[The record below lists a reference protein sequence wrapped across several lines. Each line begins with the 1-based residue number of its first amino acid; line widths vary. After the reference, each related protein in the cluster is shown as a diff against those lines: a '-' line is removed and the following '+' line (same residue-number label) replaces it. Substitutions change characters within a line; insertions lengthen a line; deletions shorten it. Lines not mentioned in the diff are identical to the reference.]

1 MTDVQKP
8 VDEQT
13 APAVDQPT
21 STDEQSAPAVAAQDA
36 AAVADEPAAVAAE
49 PAAEPAAVA
58 AEPTGENP
66 EAAQPAEPAAEET
79 SAPAAKEFAGE
90 GVVGYKKTPGG
101 FLKKV
106 FGFQKKYLWVGG
118 DAVDTK
124 NLAGYLS
131 GEKSD
136 HVNHNA
142 AWASQTGDGLLFY
155 SKNESEKANPVGVF
169 NLAEITEITEEGTV
183 DFHFQ
188 AHGSKHIFQCTG
200 PTERDSWVV
209 LLKEKVKE
217 AVELVEGIKSSEGY
231 KEQYAKLSKPATPAI
246 IVASSSKAEAKK
258 EEKAEEKEEKKERKS
273 RSVSRKRNSIFG
285 NLALG
290 SKKEEKEEKTVQA
303 KEADAPAEAT
313 ATDGPAEGVAEVTEP
328 PKEDAKPEDAAP
340 ASPVETKK
348 PAIGKR
354 NSVFGTLAS
363 RFGSKK
369 TASEPKAD
377 AALAAKDE
385 PPVDQVAADAPVIPA
400 PEASEPLVD
409 AVQSPATEETPVT
422 NGDPATETKTEESK
436 PETKPTKSD
445 KRKSSLPFG
454 FGSTREKTE
463 KAPETDGEK
472 PKSPFAKIRQTIKGK
487 SSKTKTADKPAE
499 NAEEAASG
507 PATTGEPVG
516 TATEPVSDPVPAIQ
530 PSQEV
535 SAAA

>member
-1 MTDVQKP
+1 M
-8 VDEQT
+8 
-13 APAVDQPT
+13 
-21 STDEQSAPAVAAQDA
+21 
-36 AAVADEPAAVAAE
+36 
-49 PAAEPAAVA
+49 
-58 AEPTGENP
+58 
-66 EAAQPAEPAAEET
+66 
-79 SAPAAKEFAGE
+79 
-90 GVVGYKKTPGG
+90 
-101 FLKKV
+101 
-106 FGFQKKYLWVGG
+106 WVGG

-142 AWASQTGDGLLFY
+142 AWASQTGNGLLFY

-169 NLAEITEITEEGTV
+169 NLVSRVLLSGYHYLDSSKVCLNFSVANLSSQAEITEITEEGTV

-200 PTERDSWVV
+200 PTERDGWVV

-231 KEQYAKLSKPATPAI
+231 KEQYAKLSKSATPA

-285 NLALG
+285 NFALG
-290 SKKEEKEEKTVQA
+290 SKKEEKEEKVA
-303 KEADAPAEAT
+303 DLKEAAAPAEAT

-328 PKEDAKPEDAAP
+328 PKEDAKSEDVAP

-354 NSVFGTLAS
+354 NSVFGTLTS

-385 PPVDQVAADAPVIPA
+385 PSVDQVAADAPVIPA
-400 PEASEPLVD
+400 PEASEPLAD
-409 AVQSPATEETPVT
+409 AVQSPATEETPAT
-422 NGDPATETKTEESK
+422 NGDPITETKAEESK
-436 PETKPTKSD
+436 PETKPAIKSD

-487 SSKTKTADKPAE
+487 SSSKTKTADKPAE
-499 NAEEAASG
+499 NAEQAASE
-507 PATTGEPVG
+507 PATTSEPAG
-516 TATEPVSDPVPAIQ
+516 TATEPVVSDPVPAIQ

>member
-8 VDEQT
+8 VEEQT
-13 APAVDQPT
+13 APAADLPT
-21 STDEQSAPAVAAQDA
+21 STDEQSAPAVAAQDP
-36 AAVADEPAAVAAE
+36 AAVADEPS
-49 PAAEPAAVA
+49 AVA
-58 AEPTGENP
+58 AEPTGEDP
-66 EAAQPAEPAAEET
+66 EAAQPAEPAEPAAEET

-101 FLKKV
+101 FIKKV
-106 FGFQKKYLWVGG
+106 LGFQKKYLWVGG

-142 AWASQTGDGLLFY
+142 AWASQTGNGLLFY

-200 PTERDSWVV
+200 STERDGWVV
-209 LLKEKVKE
+209 LLKERVKE

-231 KEQYAKLSKPATPAI
+231 KEQYAKLSKSATPAI

-273 RSVSRKRNSIFG
+273 RSVSRKRNSIFA
-285 NLALG
+285 NFAIG
-290 SKKEEKEEKTVQA
+290 SKKEEKEEKTAEA
-303 KEADAPAEAT
+303 KETAAPAEAT
-313 ATDGPAEGVAEVTEP
+313 ATDGPAEGIAEVTEP
-328 PKEDAKPEDAAP
+328 PNEDAKPEDAAP

-354 NSVFGTLAS
+354 NSVFGTLTS

-369 TASEPKAD
+369 TASEPKAE
-377 AALAAKDE
+377 AVKDE
-385 PPVDQVAADAPVIPA
+385 PSVDQVAADAPVIPA
-400 PEASEPLVD
+400 PEASEPLAD
-409 AVQSPATEETPVT
+409 AVQSPATEETPAT
-422 NGDPATETKTEESK
+422 NGDPITETKAEESK
-436 PETKPTKSD
+436 PETKPAIKSD

-499 NAEEAASG
+499 NAEQAASE
-507 PATTGEPVG
+507 PATTSEPAG
-516 TATEPVSDPVPAIQ
+516 TATEPVVSDPVPAIQ
-530 PSQEV
+530 ASQEV